1 MSAARTNSSKWM
13 APEIAHVMYQRA
25 LAVGILFG
33 ALSLGL
39 AFFKDTRT
47 QFFHSYLLGFMFW
60 LGISLGSMAFL
71 MIQHLTGGKWGMV
84 IRRQLEAAMKVLPL
98 MGVLIVPIFFGAKSL
113 YVWASNPNADA
124 HIKDITSTYLKIGG
138 SAHFLFLDG
147 FIGRAVLYFII
158 WFLLART
165 LARGPMRTAGTS

>member
-1 MSAARTNSSKWM
+1 MRLGSRFHLLHRDLKNPVRVLLYPCLYLRRMKQENIRMSAARTNSSKWM

-39 AFFKDTRT
+39 AFFKDTRA

-113 YVWASNPNADA
+113 YVWASNPNA
-124 HIKDITSTYLKIGG
+124 
-138 SAHFLFLDG
+138 
-147 FIGRAVLYFII
+147 
-158 WFLLART
+158 
-165 LARGPMRTAGTS
+165 